1 MRKYTIALALAFVTA
16 AVTFSTDT
24 IVRANTV
31 HAQLAGEYQVVIT
44 NLGTGKKAFYR
55 PTWPDQNRCD
65 TALAN
70 IPVMLT
76 ALRNPDPAVKVP
88 DYNGPDKSL
97 NQGVFGLAMQI
108 FQSTGIVPSL
118 SASCELK
125 GDPA

>member
-1 MRKYTIALALAFVTA
+1 MDFCDRIGIIALATALIVTA
-16 AVTFSTDT
+16 AVTLA
-24 IVRANTV
+24 RANTV

-65 TALAN
+65 AALAN

-108 FQSTGIVPSL
+108 YQSTGIVPSL